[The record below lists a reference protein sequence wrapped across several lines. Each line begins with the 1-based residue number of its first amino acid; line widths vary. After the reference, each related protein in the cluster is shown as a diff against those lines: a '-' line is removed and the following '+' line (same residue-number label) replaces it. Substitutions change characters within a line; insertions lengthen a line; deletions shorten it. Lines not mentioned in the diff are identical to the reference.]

1 MDELAITFDLLS
13 LQICKIF
20 GQTLRAIVAYS
31 LSANVYHFS
40 SPEAFTNLKFNQPV
54 TREIWCYPKQL
65 PYKVRRARTQI
76 DVS

>member
-20 GQTLRAIVAYS
+20 GQTLRATVACS

-54 TREIWCYPKQL
+54 TPEIRCYPKQL
-65 PYKVRRARTQI
+65 PYKARRA
-76 DVS
+76 